1 MGDMNVASSVAS
13 DLTNVMTN
21 YSVDAKTTDATTGH
35 GRHVYY
41 NTNRSQQLGY
51 YKTIPELQA
60 AIDARAE
67 WAMGKGFEADEQ
79 TTMLLMTIKGKN
91 NQSFNSI
98 IESMIR
104 DYYIGGD
111 AFTEIIRDEEG
122 NLMNLKILD
131 PDSMGI
137 VSNAQGMIT
146 GYEQTSKANKIPKK
160 YDKEKILHFSRN
172 VVADEVHGTSVVDA
186 CEWIILARNEAMADE
201 KTLRHRFVVPRWIIK
216 LDTDDQTKIATEKG
230 KWDLANKN
238 GENMYVPMGA
248 VEVEQMGISPNAT
261 LNNQSWIE
269 SLNNYF
275 YETVGTPKVIIG
287 NSQSFTEGA
296 TKMVYL
302 AFEQRVKKDQLYVE
316 EQLISQLNI
325 VIDLVF
331 PASLENE
338 VLAAKPTDEE
348 AKEGPLTAA
357 EPNDTTAETEGNR

>member
-13 DLTNVMTN
+13 DLTNVVTD
-21 YSVDAKTTDATTGH
+21 YSVDAKVTDAATGQ
-35 GRHVYY
+35 GRFVWR
-41 NTNRSQQLGY
+41 NTKRSQQLGY

-79 TTMLLMTIKGKN
+79 TTMTLMTIKGKG

-98 IESMIR
+98 IETMIR

-111 AFTEIIRDEEG
+111 AFAEIIVDDED

-131 PDSMGI
+131 PDSIGI
-137 VSNAQGMIT
+137 VSNSQGMIT
-146 GYEQTSKANKIPKK
+146 GYEQTSKTSKTPKK
-160 YDKEKILHFSRN
+160 FNKEKILHFSRN

-201 KTLRHRFVVPRWIIK
+201 RTLRHRFVVPRWIIK
-216 LDTDDQTKIATEKG
+216 LDTDDTAKIAVEKG

-275 YETVGTPKVIIG
+275 YEEVGTPKVVIG

-302 AFEQRVKKDQLYVE
+302 AFEQRVRKDQLYVE
-316 EQLISQLNI
+316 EQLINQLNI

-338 VLAAKPTDEE
+338 VLAATPSQQE

-357 EPNDTTAETEGNR
+357 EPNDTTAEVEGNR